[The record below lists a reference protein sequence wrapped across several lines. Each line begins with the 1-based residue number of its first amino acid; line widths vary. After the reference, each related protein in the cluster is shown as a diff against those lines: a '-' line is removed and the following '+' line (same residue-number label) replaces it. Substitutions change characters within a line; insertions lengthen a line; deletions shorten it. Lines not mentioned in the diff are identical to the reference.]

1 MKQIFMMFCLA
12 LASQVSTS
20 HETPLVFDSGPRQ
33 VTLVE
38 LYTSEGCSS
47 CPPADSWIGQFKDDE
62 KLWHEIIPIAF
73 HVDYWNY
80 LGWKDDFARAEFSR
94 RQRQHQL
101 ENNINAVYTP
111 GFVIN
116 GMEWRGFFNRSPLP
130 GQSEQIP
137 GNLRLKITGNSV
149 SLDYHHESQRES
161 QSPLIANLVLLGS
174 EIQSNIRRGEN
185 AGKTLTHNFVV
196 LDHQS
201 KKRQIQTWQFNL
213 NTSPDATAIAAWLS
227 TSDSQVPIQAVGG
240 WLPVYQTGQ

>member
-1 MKQIFMMFCLA
+1 MTARQTSRAGTKVG
-12 LASQVSTS
+12 VS
-20 HETPLVFDSGPRQ
+20 D
-33 VTLVE
+33 
-38 LYTSEGCSS
+38 
-47 CPPADSWIGQFKDDE
+47 PAD
-62 KLWHEIIPIAF
+62 
-73 HVDYWNY
+73 
-80 LGWKDDFARAEFSR
+80 LGWKDDFARAEFSQ

-101 ENNINAVYTP
+101 EDNINSVYTP

-116 GMEWRGFFNRSPLP
+116 GMEWRGFFNRRSLP
-130 GQSEQIP
+130 RQSEQIP

-149 SLDYHHESQRES
+149 ALDYQRES

-201 KKRQIQTWQFNL
+201 TKRRGQTWQFNL
-213 NTSPDATAIAAWLS
+213 NTSPDATAIAAWIS

-240 WLPVYQTGQ
+240 WLPVYQTGQGPQATSGTIHKFRTIPNS